1 MSDLSPFEQRLAAL
15 ESRYSELGELLS
27 APDAYQDLDR
37 IEQLS
42 REQSKLREVVEA
54 ARRWRDAQEA
64 AREAE
69 EMARAESDPAIV
81 AMAEE
86 EHHDQVA
93 AAEAEYDRLR
103 IPTTIATSL
112 SRFAPGPA
120 VTRQLSSRATC
131 SACMGD
137 MRSACGGASRC
148 STRTRP
154 RDTVSRRSS
163 SRCMVKVRTR
173 S

>member
-1 MSDLSPFEQRLAAL
+1 MSDMTPFEQRLAAL
-15 ESRYSELGELLS
+15 EARYTDLGELLS

-93 AAEAEYDRLR
+93 AAEPEYDRLR
-103 IPTTIATSL
+103 ALLLTADPS
-112 SRFAPGPA
+112 
-120 VTRQLSSRATC
+120 
-131 SACMGD
+131 D
-137 MRSACGGASRC
+137 E
-148 STRTRP
+148 
-154 RDTVSRRSS
+154 RDV
-163 SRCMVKVRTR
+163 VVEI
-173 S
+173 